1 MCSSDNKPCGGTR
14 ESVTTW
20 RAAVDR
26 EIDALGWAAA
36 TRIDQPDDD
45 VTIYA
50 IDAVAAQDAIIH
62 PEGPATFSLS
72 VFLDGRGTLSVDGA
86 KPLPVEPG
94 TVVLFTSSGPVR
106 GENRFVA
113 GQRFNVVDLR
123 FEQRFL
129 LKAGGAPLAR
139 IGGDLLTEHSRPD
152 QRVTLAGWKAPPA
165 LLKAARDIFDCNRSH
180 SLSRNLFLYS
190 KAVESLSIIVDTLSH
205 QSGRDTVFK
214 PDDRAK
220 IIQAQNLIASSY
232 HLDWTIAKLARHIG
246 LNERKL
252 KEGFRY
258 MVGNSVHAYL
268 REVRLEAAARLLL
281 DGESVTQAALSV
293 GFESLSHF
301 SKIFTAAKGVPP
313 SRYMR

>member
-1 MCSSDNKPCGGTR
+1 MCSPDNRVFGDCL
-14 ESVTTW
+14 ESETTW

-26 EIDALGWAAA
+26 EIDALGWTAA

-50 IDAVAAQDAIIH
+50 IDAIAAQDAIIH

-72 VFLDGRGTLSVDGA
+72 VFLDGRGTLSIDGA
-86 KPLPVEPG
+86 KPLSVEPG
-94 TVVLFTSSGPVR
+94 MAVLFTSSGPVR

-113 GQRFNVVDLR
+113 GQRFNVIDLR

-129 LKAGGAPLAR
+129 VKAGGAPLAR

-165 LLKAARDIFDCNRSH
+165 LLKTAREILDCKRAH
-180 SLSRNLFLYS
+180 DLSRNLFLYS
-190 KAVESLSIIVDTLSH
+190 KAVESLSIVVDTLSRP
-205 QSGRDTVFK
+205 SGRKSVFK
-214 PDDRAK
+214 SNDRAK
-220 IIQAQNLIASSY
+220 ILQAQNLIGSSY
-232 HLDWTIAKLARHIG
+232 HLDWTIAKLARHVG

-252 KEGFRY
+252 KEGFRHV
-258 MVGNSVHAYL
+258 VGNSVHAYL

-301 SKIFTAAKGVPP
+301 SKIFAAAKGVSP
-313 SRYMR
+313 SRYVR